1 VILADPESLIC
12 DMAAQILQPEFEVVA
27 IVRDGRSLVTTATD
41 LQPDVVV
48 CEVLLPLLSGLDA
61 VREIRVS
68 SPATKIVFLSMK
80 DDPLFVT
87 EALAYASGYL
97 LKTSAGSEL
106 PSALRE
112 VLRGYRYITPQLALK
127 LSAAP
132 HGRAGS
138 LTQRERQVIEL
149 LAEGKSMREVAA
161 VLILTPRTV
170 AFHKY
175 RAMKK
180 LGVHSNAE
188 LIRLSASGS
197 LGPR

>member
-1 VILADPESLIC
+1 MIC

-27 IVRDGRSLVTTATD
+27 IVRDGRSLVSTTTD

-48 CEVLLPLLSGLDA
+48 CEVQLPQLSGLDA
-61 VREIRVS
+61 AREIRAS

-80 DDPLFVT
+80 DDPLFVA
-87 EALAYASGYL
+87 EALAVASGYL

-112 VLRGYRYITPQLALK
+112 VLRGYRYVTPQLAMMM
-127 LSAAP
+127 SAVP
-132 HGRAGS
+132 QSQAGT
-138 LTQRERQVIEL
+138 LTQRERQVVGL
-149 LAEGKSMREVAA
+149 LSEGKSMREVAA
-161 VLILTPRTV
+161 ILDLTPRTI

-180 LGVHSNAE
+180 LGVSNSAE
-188 LIRLSASGS
+188 LIRLSVSGS
-197 LGPR
+197 LGPG